1 MPKPTKLV
9 VYFDDG
15 STYEIPADGT
25 GSIFI
30 GEEKAKKCGHKPPYK
45 KPPKP
50 PKSSAAT
57 ESQPLTL
64 MSAANS
70 TTADTTE
77 ADTSADDTEAQVM
90 EGSCYLVNG
99 VIVCP

>member
-45 KPPKP
+45 KPPK
-50 PKSSAAT
+50 SATT
-57 ESQPLTL
+57 EAQPLTL
-64 MSAANS
+64 MSATDS
-70 TTADTTE
+70 TA
-77 ADTSADDTEAQVM
+77 ADTSDGDPEAQVM
-90 EGSCYLVNG
+90 EGICYIVNG
-99 VIVCP
+99 VVVCP